1 MWRSPEEFRAPGQ
14 EALLNRPLVALVL
27 TALGVF
33 LGFQLLLSVVPLYA
47 ERAGGGSSGAG
58 LTTGAF
64 MFSTVLTQ
72 IQMPRLLRRLGYG
85 WMLAA
90 GILFLGIPALFYA
103 FTEGV
108 EAILAVTFLRGV
120 GFGIVTV
127 VFVALVV
134 KLVPAGRTGE
144 ALGLLGIAITVPNI
158 FCNPLGLWLVDR
170 FGFDVVF
177 LAGGLTPLLGLA
189 AIPSILGSTPD
200 DPGNQGSRAGVF
212 AALGRGPLL
221 RISLV
226 FTATTMAAG
235 VVLTFLPLAA
245 PGSGLFSAVG
255 GLLIFGVATTVSRWW
270 AGRFGDRRDPHL
282 LLTPGLLACTLGM
295 IFLPTG
301 GPALLLGAAL
311 FGTGFGLLQNATL
324 ILTMNRVSDSEHAMG
339 STLWNVAFDAGTGLG
354 AFLFGFII
362 PLTGFFW
369 AFTLAAGLVASSLV
383 LVYLDRQQPARTS
396 KKGHRNER
404 DRGQC
409 ETDR

>member
-1 MWRSPEEFRAPGQ
+1 MWRSPEESRAPGQ

-33 LGFQLLLSVVPLYA
+33 LGYQLLLSVVPLYA

-72 IQMPRLLRRLGYG
+72 IQMPRLLRWLGYG
-85 WMLAA
+85 WVLAA
-90 GILFLGIPALFYA
+90 GLLFLGIPALFYG
-103 FTEGV
+103 FVTSVEG
-108 EAILAVTFLRGV
+108 ILAVTLLRGV

-127 VFVALVV
+127 VFVALIV

-170 FGFDVVF
+170 FGFGVVF
-177 LAGGLTPLLGLA
+177 VAGGLAPLLGLA
-189 AIPSILGSTPD
+189 AIPIIRNSASAA
-200 DPGNQGSRAGVF
+200 QGLEESSVGVF
-212 AALGRGPLL
+212 SAVKHGSLL
-221 RISLV
+221 RISLI

-235 VVLTFLPLAA
+235 VVVTFLPLAA

-255 GLLIFGVATTVSRWW
+255 GLFIFGITTTVARWW
-270 AGRFGDRRDPHL
+270 AGRFGDRRDPRL
-282 LLTPGLLACTLGM
+282 LLVPGILACTLGM
-295 IFLPTG
+295 ICLPLG
-301 GPALLLGAAL
+301 GPTLLIGAAL
-311 FGTGFGLLQNATL
+311 FGAGFGLLQNATL
-324 ILTMNRVSDSEHAMG
+324 ILTMKRVSKNEHATG

-354 AFLFGFII
+354 AFLFGFVI

-369 AFTLAAGLVASSLV
+369 AFTLSAGLVAVSLF
-383 LVYLDRQQPARTS
+383 LVYLDRQQPAKS
-396 KKGHRNER
+396 SA
-404 DRGQC
+404 
-409 ETDR
+409 

>member
-1 MWRSPEEFRAPGQ
+1 MWRSETRAETPGR
-14 EALLNRPLVALVL
+14 EALLARPVVVLVL
-27 TALGVF
+27 TAFGVF
-33 LGFQLLLSVVPLYA
+33 LGFQLLLSVVPLYT

-58 LTTGAF
+58 LATGVF

-72 IQMPRLLRRLGYG
+72 IQMPRLLRWLGYG

-90 GILFLGIPALFYA
+90 GLLFLGVPALFYVS
-103 FTEGV
+103 TESV
-108 EAILAVTFLRGV
+108 EAILAVTLLRGV

-127 VFVALVV
+127 VFVALIV

-158 FCNPLGLWLVDR
+158 FCNPLGLWLVGR
-170 FGFDVVF
+170 FGYEVVF
-177 LAGGLTPLLGLA
+177 VAGGLAPLLGLA
-189 AIPSILGSTPD
+189 AIPVIRHSASSAQNLLESG
-200 DPGNQGSRAGVF
+200 AGIF
-212 AALGRGPLL
+212 AALMRGPLL

-226 FTATTMAAG
+226 FAATTMAAG

-255 GLLIFGVATTVSRWW
+255 ALLIFGLTTTVARWW
-270 AGRFGDRRDPHL
+270 AGRFGDRQDPHL
-282 LLTPGLLACTLGM
+282 LLVPGLLACTLGM
-295 IFLPTG
+295 ICLPLG
-301 GPALLLGAAL
+301 GLALLVGAAL

-324 ILTMNRVSDSEHAMG
+324 ILTMKRVSDSEHAMG

-369 AFTLAAGLVASSLV
+369 AFTLCGSLVLSSLV
-383 LVYLDRQQPARTS
+383 LVYIDRQLPAKS
-396 KKGHRNER
+396 L
-404 DRGQC
+404 D
-409 ETDR
+409 

>member
-1 MWRSPEEFRAPGQ
+1 MWKSSEEPRAPDRA
-14 EALLNRPLVALVL
+14 ALLSRPVVVLVL
-27 TALGVF
+27 TAFSVF
-33 LGFQLLLSVVPLYA
+33 LGFQLLLSVVPLYT

-58 LTTGAF
+58 LATGAF

-72 IQMPRLLRRLGYG
+72 IQMPRLLRWLGYG
-85 WMLAA
+85 WVLAA
-90 GILFLGIPALFYA
+90 GLLFLGVPAFFYV
-103 FTEGV
+103 FTESV
-108 EAILAVTFLRGV
+108 EAIIVVTLLRGV

-127 VFVALVV
+127 VFVALIV

-170 FGFDVVF
+170 FGFGVVF
-177 LAGGLTPLLGLA
+177 VAGGLAPLLGLT
-189 AIPSILGSTPD
+189 AIPIIQRSALSAQSVVESG
-200 DPGNQGSRAGVF
+200 AGIF
-212 AALGRGPLL
+212 AALKRGPLL
-221 RISLV
+221 RISLI

-235 VVLTFLPLAA
+235 VMLTFLPLAA

-255 GLLIFGVATTVSRWW
+255 GLLIFGSTTTVARWW

-282 LLTPGLLACTLGM
+282 LLIPGLLACAMGM
-295 IFLPTG
+295 IGLPLG
-301 GPALLLGAAL
+301 GPVLLFGAAL

-324 ILTMNRVSDSEHAMG
+324 ILTMKRVSKNEQALG

-369 AFTLAAGLVASSLV
+369 AFTLSAGLVASSLA
-383 LVYLDRQQPARTS
+383 LVYLDRQLLAKYS
-396 KKGHRNER
+396 E
-404 DRGQC
+404 
-409 ETDR
+409 